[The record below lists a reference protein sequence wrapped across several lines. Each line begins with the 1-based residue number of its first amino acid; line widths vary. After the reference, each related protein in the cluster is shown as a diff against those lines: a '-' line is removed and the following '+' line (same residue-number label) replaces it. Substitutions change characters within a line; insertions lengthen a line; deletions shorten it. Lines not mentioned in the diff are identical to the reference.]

1 MKLLFKY
8 FSIHIKSIMQYKV
21 SFFLTLVGQFLV
33 SFSVFVG
40 VYFLFSR
47 FKNVAGFTYNE
58 VLLCFSIVLM
68 SFSISESLFRGFD
81 RFPPMI
87 QNGEFD
93 RIMTR
98 PRNEILQ
105 ILGMKI
111 DLSRT
116 GRMLQAIVILVY
128 AIPVCG
134 VVWSFDKISIMILM
148 IVGGIFFFSGL
159 FMIYAGISFFTIQG
173 LEFMNILTDGGREFG
188 TYPLSIYGN
197 SYLKFFT
204 YIIPMA
210 CFQYYPFLYL
220 VNRTSNIL
228 YGFLPGVSVLFIIPC
243 YSIWRYGAKRYKST
257 GS

>member
-1 MKLLFKY
+1 MKLLLKY

-21 SFFLTLVGQFLV
+21 SFLLTLLGQFFV
-33 SFSVFVG
+33 SFSVFAG

-47 FKNVAGFTYNE
+47 FNNVAGFVFE
-58 VLLCFSIVLM
+58 EILLCFSIVLM
-68 SFSISESLFRGFD
+68 SFSLAESIFRGFD
-81 RFPPMI
+81 RFPTMI

-93 RIMTR
+93 RVMTR

-116 GRMLQAIVILVY
+116 GRMLQAIAILTYTIPVSGIIWSPVKIGILV
-128 AIPVCG
+128 
-134 VVWSFDKISIMILM
+134 LM

-173 LEFMNILTDGGREFG
+173 LEFMNVLTDGGREFG
-188 TYPLSIYGN
+188 TYPISIYGN
-197 SYLKFFT
+197 GYLKFFT
-204 YIIPMA
+204 YVIPMA
-210 CFQYYPFLYL
+210 CFQYYPLLYL
-220 VNRTSNIL
+220 INRTENVL
-228 YGFLPGVSVLFIIPC
+228 YGLLPLVCVLFIFPC
-243 YSIWRYGAKRYKST
+243 YLIWRYGVKKYKST